1 MNRTQVFT
9 LLRRIAL
16 LAVLVG
22 FVAVP
27 VLMALQVP
35 TAPVGGGGSGRS
47 SGGGC

>member
-1 MNRTQVFT
+1 MNRTRLVT

-22 FVAVP
+22 FAAVP
-27 VLMALQVP
+27 VLMALQ
-35 TAPVGGGGSGRS
+35 TAPVAR